1 MSTCSIV
8 QSGELGAIGSSVG
21 TSMSAPAMR
30 PTASVSISGDHG
42 RTPPQRSKKVVAAAR
57 RGRNGAAPR
66 VSVTASTAGGPV
78 ELLPALKRQPRGM
91 AQPTPRSLRN
101 DRAGHRRG
109 AVSAARRVQRTLAR
123 RVLFPAMSLSL
134 RAIRCRSASARV
146 RGGGIER
153 LPGTQRVEQL
163 AASGHDVL
171 WPPAALIGESF
182 TPRLRYS
189 GASLGCQLAS
199 MNVGGP
205 SPIATALFA
214 TFS

>member
-1 MSTCSIV
+1 
-8 QSGELGAIGSSVG
+8 
-21 TSMSAPAMR
+21 MSAPAMR

-163 AASGHDVL
+163 RCFRPRRVMAPSGANRGKLH
-171 WPPAALIGESF
+171 PSAALQR
-182 TPRLRYS
+182 RLARLPARLNERRRPVAYRDS
-189 GASLGCQLAS
+189 AVCNL
-199 MNVGGP
+199 
-205 SPIATALFA
+205 
-214 TFS
+214 